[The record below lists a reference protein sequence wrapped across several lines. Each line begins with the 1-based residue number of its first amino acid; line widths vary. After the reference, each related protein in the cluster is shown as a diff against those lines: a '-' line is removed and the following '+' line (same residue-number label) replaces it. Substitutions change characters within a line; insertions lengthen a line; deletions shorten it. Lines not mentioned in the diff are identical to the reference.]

1 MRLPLLATGADS
13 FLIRASVVVFLDDLC
28 RISYFPS
35 HSVLTQETN
44 RTKGGPPFVTLL
56 DRKSTPHHSDDDD
69 DEVQKGR
76 DPGMEPEESAA
87 VPESGLELHAAKHAA

>member
-1 MRLPLLATGADS
+1 MRGAGADS
-13 FLIRASVVVFLDDLC
+13 FLIRAFVVVFLDDLC

-56 DRKSTPHHSDDDD
+56 DRKSTPLHSADDYDD

-76 DPGMEPEESAA
+76 DPGMEPTESAA
-87 VPESGLELHAAKHAA
+87 VPD